1 MELDYSSFHPKMI
14 HDLAEIE
21 MTNDPYVGIGN
32 LDRAHGKSMFNMMIN
47 AVGEYEAASKDKA
60 IRACMNEYQGENMTR
75 DEANAAIDAVLE
87 RYEPISKQ
95 FFTGIGLKLMFYDSQ
110 IANNVMLRAID
121 EFKTIILTVYDS
133 FICIMEFEENLR
145 QLMAEEY
152 IAIMKPELSPGIDMK
167 HSDYYLTDIDKL
179 NIAEYGTP
187 DGFDIPMDPKQ
198 ELRKQALE
206 KQAYAARKN
215 YGIIF
220 EDVCTEEGREQKYAP
235 QDADDI

>member
-1 MELDYSSFHPKMI
+1 
-14 HDLAEIE
+14 
-21 MTNDPYVGIGN
+21 
-32 LDRAHGKSMFNMMIN
+32 
-47 AVGEYEAASKDKA
+47 
-60 IRACMNEYQGENMTR
+60 MTR
-75 DEANAAIDAVLE
+75 DKANAAIDAVLE
-87 RYEPISKQ
+87 RHEPISKQ

-179 NIAEYGTP
+179 NIAEYGIP

-220 EDVCTEEGREQKYAP
+220 EDVFNEEGREQKYAL
-235 QDADDI
+235 QEADDI